1 MKEFPGGV
9 RALAGVNF
17 DLNEGEVHAILGEN
31 GAGKTTFMN
40 ILYGLLRPD
49 AGEVYLWGKPYTPA
63 SPRDAVAAGVGMV
76 HQHFMLIPALTVA
89 ENVALGDEPHRGPA
103 LDLEQVVKRL
113 LELAETFGLTVNPRA
128 KVADLSVGMR
138 QRVEILKAF
147 YRRARLLILDEPTAL
162 LTPQE
167 VHELFKVIPEFTARG
182 VSVIFIS
189 HKLAEVTEVAQRV
202 TVVRRGE
209 SIDTLPT
216 AGVTAPELAR
226 MMVGRE
232 VEMHLQREA
241 AAPGAIL
248 LETRGL
254 AAAGLEPFDLT
265 LRQGEIV
272 AVAGV
277 EGNGQEPLIGAL
289 SGLLPASGEVLLDG
303 QPLQSLPVRERRESG
318 LGLVPSDRQ
327 EEGLV
332 LPLTV
337 AENLALRQY
346 YQPPFAR
353 GGVLNL
359 SYWVERAGDAVESY
373 DVRPPRPKAGAGAL
387 SGGNQQKVVLAREI
401 LADPK
406 VLIAS
411 QPTRGLDIGATEFV
425 HKQLLHLRDEGRGVL
440 LVSLDLDEIL
450 ALADRVAV
458 LYRGRLM
465 GILPRAEATRE
476 RVGLLMLGSEV
487 AA

>member
-318 LGLVPSDRQ
+318 LGLVPSYRQ